1 MTPYYMIFGP
11 PFQSIKV
18 FRLLAYLE
26 PFIATKVSV
35 SLGKTSFK
43 GDTGG
48 VRYGGGTPP
57 LPLTFFRSVLGTDRP
72 LRGGGDPTF
81 SPKEKTLFF
90 FTLFFR

>member
-18 FRLLAYLE
+18 LFFRLLAYLE
-26 PFIATKVSV
+26 AFIATKVSV

-48 VRYGGGTPP
+48 VRNGGGTPP
-57 LPLTFFRSVLGTDRP
+57 LPLTFFH
-72 LRGGGDPTF
+72 
-81 SPKEKTLFF
+81 
-90 FTLFFR
+90 